1 MHTHNFDSFLKESIV
16 TAYKLLLRVYYLEHI
31 AGVSRL
37 HVMYCGTSRMIM
49 ECVRDHCAS
58 LNVGFGT
65 EGFEQSQKI
74 A

>member
-16 TAYKLLLRVYYLEHI
+16 TADKLLYYLEHI

-65 EGFEQSQKI
+65 EGFEQSQKT